1 MDAAKRSKRDTL
13 SLLGELAEGQEGY
26 FSASQAMS
34 VGIDRHRLQRLT
46 GQGILERDER
56 GIYRFAAYPY
66 GERGELW
73 RAVLWPSLGRS
84 DALGTLSH
92 ATALSLYEVSTISP
106 STIDITLPSKARIRR
121 AVPPVYRL
129 RFQDVGSMEVTHVF
143 GLPVTTLYRTL
154 FDLIVSSEQHQFVA
168 EALDESPRRG
178 VLTIK
183 EADELLS
190 LRRVGPALIKKIS
203 ALAVPS

>member
-1 MDAAKRSKRDTL
+1 
-13 SLLGELAEGQEGY
+13 
-26 FSASQAMS
+26 
-34 VGIDRHRLQRLT
+34 
-46 GQGILERDER
+46 
-56 GIYRFAAYPY
+56 
-66 GERGELW
+66 
-73 RAVLWPSLGRS
+73 
-84 DALGTLSH
+84 
-92 ATALSLYEVSTISP
+92 
-106 STIDITLPSKARIRR
+106 
-121 AVPPVYRL
+121 
-129 RFQDVGSMEVTHVF
+129 MEVTHVF